1 MRLSVVKENDL
12 TFDDNNLFTK
22 LMNNEFLTSIRLKYS
37 YHSSLIDFI
46 NIKTIL
52 LIAVI
57 NDHQGN
63 EIKLRIFLFFAY
75 DYYAFQVK

>member
-57 NDHQGN
+57 NDRQGN